1 MDNSGKKKA
10 ANLLKAIRHPWFSG
24 GGGGGHSRVHL
35 PVAPAYNIQCNY
47 CVRKY
52 DRPNESRPG
61 VTARVLSHREASER
75 YLLVWETPCAML
87 AEKGIRFFMTYDYV
101 TNAVKSAEEQI
112 AESVSGNETVFQQRR
127 MV

>member
-10 ANLLKAIRHPWFSG
+10 ANLLKAIRHPCFSG
-24 GGGGGHSRVHL
+24 GGGRICVHL
-35 PVAPAYNIQCNY
+35 PVAPACNVQCNY

-52 DRPNESRPG
+52 DSPG
-61 VTARVLSHREASER
+61 VTAKVLSPREASER
-75 YLLVWETPCAML
+75 YLLVGETPCAML
-87 AEKGIRFFMTYDYV
+87 AKKGIRFFMTHYYV
-101 TNAVKSAEEQI
+101 TNAFKSAAEQI